1 MKIKRSF
8 ISLSVL
14 MVIFGL
20 MIAVQFNSLQHPKV
34 RDTRDMWDIRE
45 ELTSEQKKQEKL
57 LAEINKYDK
66 LLNSYS
72 QTKEMTKETAL
83 NNTLQTLKK
92 TAGMTDITGSGI
104 VITISPLFSESL
116 TGEPI
121 ENPPPDLL
129 KKLINE
135 LNSFGAEHISIN
147 ARRVV
152 NHTVIR
158 DINGTTKIDG
168 YGLDDYP
175 LTVKVLAEDPDMLYS
190 RVKGSGLEDLFA
202 SENLALKAG
211 KSESKLTLKA
221 YDRPLDV
228 QQLKPLKD

>member
-1 MKIKRSF
+1 
-8 ISLSVL
+8 
-14 MVIFGL
+14 
-20 MIAVQFNSLQHPKV
+20 
-34 RDTRDMWDIRE
+34 
-45 ELTSEQKKQEKL
+45 
-57 LAEINKYDK
+57 
-66 LLNSYS
+66 
-72 QTKEMTKETAL
+72 MTKETAL

-147 ARRVV
+147 ERRVV

-175 LTVKVLAEDPDMLYS
+175 LTVKVLAKDPDMLYS

-211 KSESKLTLKA
+211 KSDSNLTLKA
-221 YDRPLDV
+221 YDRSLDV

>member
-20 MIAVQFNSLQHPKV
+20 MIAVQFNSLQHPQV

-135 LNSFGAEHISIN
+135 LNSFGAEHIAIN
-147 ARRVV
+147 ERRVV